1 MATDS
6 GVIGMYTAR
15 RAPRGTP
22 RFSTPF
28 ATRCASRCSSPYVIL
43 CGSGDD
49 SEPDTIATWRE
60 SALKQLSAMFI
71 VAPGSQAGRSGGEA
85 GARGRGGGGPHPLP
99 RRGALTPPNSPR
111 RAREPLGGARGP
123 PPPRIP
129 PGPRQG
135 GGGRG
140 GTHTLATSWALIRL
154 RGRGGRDHGVF
165 RRASS
170 MARSTASRGVF
181 TGT

>member
-6 GVIGMYTAR
+6 GVIGMYRAR

-85 GARGRGGGGPHPLP
+85 GRGGPGGGGP
-99 RRGALTPPNSPR
+99 
-111 RAREPLGGARGP
+111 EKGP
-123 PPPRIP
+123 PPAAT
-129 PGPRQG
+129 GPQQG
-135 GGGRG
+135 
-140 GTHTLATSWALIRL
+140 S
-154 RGRGGRDHGVF
+154 
-165 RRASS
+165 
-170 MARSTASRGVF
+170 
-181 TGT
+181 